1 MKNPQNEV
9 FSFHWWGK
17 RAENREGYG
26 KEERE
31 EVRREG
37 ETRKG
42 RERQRD
48 REAEAEIERR

>member
-42 RERQRD
+42 RERQRQRED
-48 REAEAEIERR
+48 RV

>member
-1 MKNPQNEV
+1 MK
-9 FSFHWWGK
+9 FSLFIGGE
-17 RAENREGYG
+17 RELRNREGYG
-26 KEERE
+26 REERE

-48 REAEAEIERR
+48 RETETETERR